1 MCYCTPP
8 GESMS
13 QEILKFFFF
22 LEFHIFG
29 PSGRSQLIG
38 PPCCFKSMF
47 LFLEK
52 MTVKLTT
59 SPSARP
65 PSPDIIKARL

>member
-1 MCYCTPP
+1 
-8 GESMS
+8 MS
-13 QEILKFFFF
+13 QEILQILQNFYIFTP
-22 LEFHIFG
+22 FG
-29 PSGRSQLIG
+29 PPQLTG
-38 PPCCFKSMF
+38 PPCCFKSVF
-47 LFLEK
+47 LILEK